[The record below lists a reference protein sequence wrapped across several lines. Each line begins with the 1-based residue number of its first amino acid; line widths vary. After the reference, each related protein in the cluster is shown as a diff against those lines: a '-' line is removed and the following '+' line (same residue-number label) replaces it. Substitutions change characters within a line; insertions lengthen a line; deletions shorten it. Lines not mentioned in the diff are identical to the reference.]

1 MELMEES
8 KVNIKI
14 GENILKKKELK
25 SQTKENRL
33 GKNTIK
39 SQVF

>member
-14 GENILKKKELK
+14 GENILKINELK

-33 GKNTIK
+33 GKNTIEWK
-39 SQVF
+39 VL